1 MWYFIWNQNNI
12 NNDYTVYHRCCKSIN
27 NRTSDCN
34 PFKYD
39 FVYDED
45 IYQQC
50 GIYDKYLANDCGYG
64 CSSFCWNFRN
74 ICRLEDAI
82 ERKYHR

>member
-1 MWYFIWNQNNI
+1 MKKVRSLAFIGSLMWYFIWNQNNI

-45 IYQQC
+45 IY
-50 GIYDKYLANDCGYG
+50 
-64 CSSFCWNFRN
+64 
-74 ICRLEDAI
+74 
-82 ERKYHR
+82 